1 MTADARYHWE
11 LARRFLRT
19 ARVDLDSGDPDSAAS
34 RSYYA
39 AYHGV
44 ASFFAMEGIVF
55 KKHEAIE
62 SAVHRDLV
70 KSGRLPHSFGRDY
83 TDLRQLRLR
92 GDYGA
97 GLPVDPTSAMDAIDR
112 ATRIIEALRVIRP
125 GLDPT

>member
-1 MTADARYHWE
+1 VSADARYHWE

-19 ARVDLDSGDPDSAAS
+19 AQVDLDSGDPDSAAS
-34 RSYYA
+34 RCYYA

-44 ASFFAMEGIVF
+44 AALFATEGIVF

-70 KSGRLPHSFGRDY
+70 KSGRLPQSFGRDY

-97 GLPVDPTSAMDAIDR
+97 GLPVDSASAVNAIER
-112 ATRIIEALRVIRP
+112 AAKIIQALQTLRP
-125 GLDPT
+125 ELER